1 MKRNDLGAD
10 EVVAS
15 GEDGRQ
21 CERMLAFV
29 GNQGVYGPGAGVISR
44 FCELDPN
51 VSRAIGGSG
60 CDVDEDWAFMRL

>member
-1 MKRNDLGAD
+1 
-10 EVVAS
+10 
-15 GEDGRQ
+15 
-21 CERMLAFV
+21 MLAFV